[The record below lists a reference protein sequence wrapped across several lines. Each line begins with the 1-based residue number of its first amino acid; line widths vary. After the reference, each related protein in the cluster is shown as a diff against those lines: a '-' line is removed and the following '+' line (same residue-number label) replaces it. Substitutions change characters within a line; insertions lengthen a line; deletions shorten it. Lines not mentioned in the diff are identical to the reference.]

1 MSQTAILIVG
11 VIIFAITVYGTV
23 MAGGLALTKI
33 EIEQNPDLAKNVDQ
47 AQLKRRLPFRVKY

>member
-23 MAGGLALTKI
+23 MAGGLALTRL
-33 EIEQNPDLAKNVDQ
+33 EIEQNPNLKDGVDED
-47 AQLKRRLPFRVKY
+47 QLKKRFPFRLKY